1 MQSIE
6 TADHVYP
13 ISLTVARCE
22 RIKGLYKV
30 DLMEGE
36 AQSVFADFTN
46 MPRTR
51 LNVLWEM
58 VGDKAEC
65 PTAKNP
71 DYDPDVKEGDPGYVP
86 EFFTRKQTFLDTLEG
101 EVLKQADEAFW
112 NELAFFFQ
120 SLNPMMEKFITAIRK
135 KNEEASK
142 KIEKAFDKLME
153 SKKVDQITSDEIEK
167 IVNEAEAELE
177 KQLSR

>member
-71 DYDPDVKEGDPGYVP
+71 DYDPDVKEGDPGYVSKVKFSSRLMKLFGTSLL
-86 EFFTRKQTFLDTLEG
+86 FF
-101 EVLKQADEAFW
+101 
-112 NELAFFFQ
+112 
-120 SLNPMMEKFITAIRK
+120 
-135 KNEEASK
+135 
-142 KIEKAFDKLME
+142 
-153 SKKVDQITSDEIEK
+153 
-167 IVNEAEAELE
+167 
-177 KQLSR
+177 SRV